1 MSCGADPP
9 PRTARSP
16 GPDPAIRRSDDPA
29 ALGVVDFLSG
39 ESEQNAPDAPLP
51 VIRAAS
57 NPWSI
62 KSGHADGLEII
73 RVS

>member
-1 MSCGADPP
+1 MPTH
-9 PRTARSP
+9 RP
-16 GPDPAIRRSDDPA
+16 GPLDRRDPTPRSDDPA